1 MTGTT
6 GTAGTHTATGAGTTL
21 GTDTAAGTIRGI
33 TDIATVRAGMTH
45 GTLQA
50 GMTRGITATV
60 WVGMTHGI
68 TATVLATAGLL
79 LHSLTTASRTT
90 TFITVTGTPHLH
102 TMQQPAEEA
111 AAIQEIWPM

>member
-21 GTDTAAGTIRGI
+21 GTDTAAGTTRGI
-33 TDIATVRAGMTH
+33 TDTDTAWAGMTL

-50 GMTRGITATV
+50 GTVRTTAGMTLGITATD
-60 WVGMTHGI
+60 
-68 TATVLATAGLL
+68 GLL

-90 TFITVTGTPHLH
+90 TSITVTGTPHLH
-102 TMQQPAEEA
+102 TMQLPAEEE
-111 AAIQEIWPM
+111 AAIPEIWPM

>member
-33 TDIATVRAGMTH
+33 TDTDTAWAGMTL

-50 GMTRGITATV
+50 GTARTTA
-60 WVGMTHGI
+60 GMTLGG
-68 TATVLATAGLL
+68 ATDGLL

-90 TFITVTGTPHLH
+90 TSITVTGTPHLH
-102 TMQQPAEEA
+102 TMQLPAEEE
-111 AAIQEIWPM
+111 AAIPEIWPM